1 MIAAERVG
9 RKPRPGVLRRVVE
22 IGRFRDERSR
32 DRATPPSHSD
42 AANAKQTRSL
52 IAINPTS
59 GAAAGHTSSE
69 MSPRARM
76 SLPVSA
82 DFSPS
87 LDTNAPLDRAD
98 RRPTSRRS
106 TRPRRRVPARQQRQG
121 LRSTCC
127 PDLLVA
133 NSRARS
139 TGRRCRAGRRPLAVP
154 GAYAALAEQFLGP
167 AAPRLAVLNCLTGFE
182 THRTPYFSAAVASAI
197 NDWLRDEFLARDE
210 RLTLLWRFDKDWKG
224 VWREVPW
231 VKEPPSEYVRRHF
244 RATTAPAHLPD
255 DPAAADQLLE
265 MLGGAGTLAYASD
278 FPHEHGDG
286 LSTLLGQHD
295 DDGREGVLRQSAAA
309 LYGL

>member
-1 MIAAERVG
+1 LLVDELFPSLSEHWRQYITEAGIRLSGLAHAYPPGAAT
-9 RKPRPGVLRRVVE
+9 
-22 IGRFRDERSR
+22 S
-32 DRATPPSHSD
+32 ATPP
-42 AANAKQTRSL
+42 
-52 IAINPTS
+52 
-59 GAAAGHTSSE
+59 
-69 MSPRARM
+69 AREQE
-76 SLPVSA
+76 
-82 DFSPS
+82 
-87 LDTNAPLDRAD
+87 AP
-98 RRPTSRRS
+98 
-106 TRPRRRVPARQQRQG
+106 
-121 LRSTCC
+121 
-127 PDLLVA
+127 
-133 NSRARS
+133 
-139 TGRRCRAGRRPLAVP
+139 AVP

-182 THRTPYFSAAVASAI
+182 THRNPYFSAAVASAI

-265 MLGGAGTLAYASD
+265 MLGGAGMLAYASD